1 MKKKIAIM
9 LTLILATEIFKACTA
24 EEKVNNSSLSPTVS
38 TSVGVFVSGKISA
51 TAGTAPK
58 QWHYSKRLIIQ
69 CNCRKQQNIC
79 SLLLSRQL
87 SKALTSLWVLIFLK
101 GLILMKINQITL
113 TDLRRMNGKEGLI
126 LQGCGGEIKEWVDGI
141 NKMLTDKGILLDDTK
156 FENVSVFKSDGV
168 TCILYPF
175 EDVHLDIG
183 KLAMWRLQSYTAFA
197 GMWLSDYVDNRLG
210 GFEPEQNKAEKVKPD
225 CALIGQDGNIFNLMG
240 IASRTLKQNGMA
252 PFIPHFY
259 VLILDDSNKEERNL
273 GMLAGLSMLWV
284 CDAVWVFG
292 DEITEGMKTEI
303 RFAEKLNIEVRY
315 ISENALRKSEIKNDK
330 IKKN

>member
-1 MKKKIAIM
+1 
-9 LTLILATEIFKACTA
+9 
-24 EEKVNNSSLSPTVS
+24 
-38 TSVGVFVSGKISA
+38 
-51 TAGTAPK
+51 
-58 QWHYSKRLIIQ
+58 
-69 CNCRKQQNIC
+69 
-79 SLLLSRQL
+79 
-87 SKALTSLWVLIFLK
+87 
-101 GLILMKINQITL
+101 
-113 TDLRRMNGKEGLI
+113 MNGKEGLI

-141 NKMLTDKGILLDDTK
+141 NKMLTDKGILLDNTK
-156 FENVSVFKSDGV
+156 FEHVSVFQNDGV

-197 GMWLSDYVDNRLG
+197 GMCLFDYVDNRLG
-210 GFEPEQNKAEKVKPD
+210 GFEPEQNKEEKLKPD
-225 CALIGQDGNIFNLMG
+225 CALIGCDSNIFNLMG
-240 IASRTLKQNGMA
+240 IASRTLKKNVMA

-259 VLILDDSNKEERNL
+259 ALILDDSNKEERNL

-292 DEITEGMKTEI
+292 DEITESMKTEI

-315 ISENALRKSEIKNDK
+315 ISENDLRKSEVKNDK